1 MIISIDAE
9 KVNITLLK
17 TLTKV
22 NIFMIIKLST

>member
-9 KVNITLLK
+9 KVNITLLI